1 MALRLADRLL
11 TIVVTATLTS
21 AVWIVAGGSLVR
33 VMPAGGGVFGTMGGA
48 ASAERVAAADR
59 RSPVIDAG
67 EPSRPM
73 PISAAGLAIPVAGVA
88 PSALVDTFTAARAG
102 GTRIHDAI
110 DIMAPTG
117 TRVTAAAD
125 GTVEKLFYSDQGG
138 KTIYVRSPDR
148 RTIHYYAHLDD
159 YAPGLAE
166 NRPVKRGQ
174 VLGTVGF
181 SGNASPDAPHLHFAV
196 MQTSPQAKWWEP
208 STALNPYPL
217 LGGSRR

>member
-48 ASAERVAAADR
+48 ASAERVPAADR